1 MSRIRLKNGGKPR
14 HKAFFG
20 ADGAIMAAATLAAAG
35 ITAGATAAAAKSQAK
50 AVTESAKTQAQSI
63 KDQSANNTNL
73 QKESISFTRQQNQEN
88 RQQQQDIQTTL
99 QMLAGQENMND
110 RMEANKMQVR
120 YGGRPKRRSLKS
132 EPSYGGG
139 NQPFRVTD
147 GGGAVPLQVDP
158 FGYGLYELVGN
169 DHEHYHK
176 APGGKNKT
184 GVGIKF
190 PDGSVVEGEGN
201 QNTNQGELLYVT
213 PNDAMFISKH
223 SIDGFNPAKA
233 VNTGVHPV
241 QAFQIQETIKN
252 KKGYKDDGTK
262 AENGKGITYYD
273 KDKGHYVINR
283 ERVSNAIHSVADPIF
298 APLRSLKRGFKGGSF
313 GGGRTGGGGASAYMP
328 YPTTEYVEVPDT
340 TYVPVPVVRT
350 FNDAF
355 KTARQQGDS
364 IFEFNGKKYTTEM
377 GNNPN
382 STAVG
387 NNRIET
393 SIVPIRKISKRKV
406 PVKKEY
412 GGQQILSDNANIT
425 SFASNGTA
433 PVASGVVYAVNQPDV
448 MPSPVT
454 GNTFR
459 RTLKCGGRHKAAW
472 GDYAGATYNAA
483 GNLFNAG
490 ITTWGNM
497 YAGKKLGQAY
507 MQAGDILADAYSQM
521 HGIDMRE
528 LSRKDYEAPHTLAV
542 VRSANTNIN
551 PQLERIRRNSS
562 AERREINRGTMSS
575 AARQQR
581 LAGTNDRMFQRIGEQ
596 YAYKENQ
603 DEQIKQGNAE
613 RITQTAQANADRDV
627 AARRD
632 WGNQRLSLL
641 QYNNN
646 IENAK
651 IAGMAQAR
659 ADALTQ
665 SQSAQSS
672 AFQNSMGT
680 IGSALSASGQGFA
693 SAFDASRKYKAEAAY
708 NLIGMNDVQ
717 QIDWVVST
725 NDIDGARR
733 ILSLK
738 TSQLGRPGLTDAD
751 KSKIQTDIDYL
762 KSKFPNLK

>member
-14 HKAFFG
+14 HKALFG

-120 YGGRPKRRSLKS
+120 YGGRPKRRGLKS

-158 FGYGLYELVGN
+158 FGYGLYELIGN

-201 QNTNQGELLYVT
+201 QNTNQGELMYIT
-213 PNDAMFISKH
+213 PQDAVFLSKH
-223 SIDGFNPAKA
+223 NIAGFNPTQA
-233 VNTGVHPV
+233 VKSGVHPIE
-241 QAFQIQETIKN
+241 AFNTQEILKAR
-252 KKGYKDDGTK
+252 KGLADDGSRK
-262 AENGKGITYYD
+262 
-273 KDKGHYVINR
+273 R
-283 ERVSNAIHSVADPIF
+283 
-298 APLRSLKRGFKGGSF
+298 RSLGGLGVMDPSMNL
-313 GGGRTGGGGASAYMP
+313 T
-328 YPTTEYVEVPDT
+328 
-340 TYVPVPVVRT
+340 
-350 FNDAF
+350 
-355 KTARQQGDS
+355 QL
-364 IFEFNGKKYTTEM
+364 
-377 GNNPN
+377 PN
-382 STAVG
+382 
-387 NNRIET
+387 
-393 SIVPIRKISKRKV
+393 
-406 PVKKEY
+406 
-412 GGQQILSDNANIT
+412 
-425 SFASNGTA
+425 NGTA
-433 PVASGVVYAVNQPDV
+433 SVAGGAAYAVQPVDEL
-448 MPSPVT
+448 PSPVT
-454 GNTFR
+454 RYGTR
-459 RTLKCGGRHKAAW
+459 KTLKCGGRRKAAW

-483 GNLFNAG
+483 GNLLGAG

-507 MQAGDILADAYSQM
+507 MQAGNILADAYDQM
-521 HGIDMRE
+521 HGIDLSEIKRE
-528 LSRKDYEAPHTLAV
+528 DYAAPHTLAV

-581 LAGTNDRMFQRIGEQ
+581 LAGTNDRMFQRMGEQ
-596 YAYKENQ
+596 YAWKNNQ
-603 DEQIKQGNAE
+603 DEQIHQGNVQSINE
-613 RITQTAQANADRDV
+613 TARANADRDV
-627 AARRD
+627 QANKD
-632 WGNQRLSLL
+632 YTGVML
-641 QYNNN
+641 QGMMYNNN

-651 IAGMAQAR
+651 ISGKAQAR

-672 AFQNSMGT
+672 AFQSSMSA
-680 IGSALSASGQGFA
+680 IGSGLTASASGFA
-693 SAFDASRKYKAEAAY
+693 STFDGLRKTNADRT
-708 NLIGMNDVQ
+708 NLLIGADTNNQVNYLLQTPKVSGNRQRAQNLFNAWKD
-717 QIDWVVST
+717 ST
-725 NDIDGARR
+725 NAE
-733 ILSLK
+733 LK
-738 TSQLGRPGLTDAD
+738 GYADQLA
-751 KSKIQTDIDYL
+751 KVYNFS
-762 KSKFPNLK
+762 